1 MKTLHVINL
10 GKLGG
15 VERLFLEYINSEEA
29 KNDEIL
35 CIGNHIGEE
44 IFTQLKNRN
53 INFANR
59 VCSGFAGPK
68 LKYPSFIRKY
78 ILKKKIEQAN
88 ADLVI
93 VWDLVPSLPGKPSKG
108 KIIYYDHGCSWR
120 YKHNEKTLRFFAMLD
135 GCLSASHA
143 SKRVLQLRFNL
154 PCPIEVVVDRIITPK
169 NIDKSPKTIGDCIKI
184 GTASRLVGLKGVSV
198 AILMIDELVKRG
210 HNVKFYIAGKGPSR
224 SALEELVAK
233 LGLENYIEFQG
244 FRQDL
249 SEFFNDINIYMSTP
263 ITEPFGLSCMEALY
277 YGVPVIFP
285 MIDGQ
290 PEVIKDQYCGIG
302 IVPNIN
308 PLQHLNETGINVDFP
323 HKIYDPI
330 NDRLADALVLS
341 HIECANAVEK
351 IVNHD
356 YQNYRENALEYVSKT
371 FQYERFKTEL
381 NTALSTILNRK

>member
-29 KNDEIL
+29 KDDEIL
-35 CIGNHIGEE
+35 CIGNLIGEE
-44 IFTQLKNRN
+44 IFTQLKNKN

-59 VCSGFAGPK
+59 LFSGFSGPK
-68 LKYPSFIRKY
+68 LKYPSFVRKY
-78 ILKKKIEQAN
+78 ILKRKIEQAN

-93 VWDLVPSLPGKPSKG
+93 VWDLVPSLPRKPSKG
-108 KIIYYDHGCSWR
+108 RVIYYDHGCSWR

-169 NIDKSPKTIGDCIKI
+169 NINKSPKTIGDCIKI

-198 AILMIDELVKRG
+198 SILMIGELIKRG
-210 HNVKFYIAGKGPSR
+210 HNVKFYIVGKGPIR
-224 SALEELVAK
+224 NTLEGLVAK
-233 LGLENYIEFQG
+233 LGLESHIEFLG
-244 FRQDL
+244 FNQDL
-249 SEFFNDINIYMSTP
+249 SDFFNDINIYMSTP

-277 YGVPVIFP
+277 FGVPVIFP

-302 IVPNIN
+302 IVPHIT
-308 PLQHLNETGINVDFP
+308 PLQHFNETGVNVDFP
-323 HKIYDPI
+323 HQIYDPI
-330 NDRLADALVLS
+330 NDCLADALVLS

-351 IVNHD
+351 IVRHD
-356 YQNYRENALEYVSKT
+356 YPNYRKNALIHVSQN
-371 FQYERFKTEL
+371 FQYERFKNEL
-381 NTALSTILNRK
+381 NAALSTILNRV